1 MNIEVKDLKITP
13 ATISGVVELTSQLS
27 EQSIEFAKQL
37 NDKATELNNNP
48 ELVEQVEKETKKELA
63 AVNKTVK
70 AIKDK
75 VKEINDTLIPAEFV
89 ELQKVTK
96 EAEKVIN
103 DAKNNLK
110 APIDQA
116 KIKRLESR
124 KEELIDHFEMAIP
137 ANIESKLTFEMLD
150 IKITDT
156 ETNSASKM
164 KKITE
169 KIDREL
175 ARISETV
182 DLISSQENGEL
193 LVKYYFDSNL
203 DIATAKNKL
212 QNFLEAQKI
221 ADQPKVAEQ
230 PQQVVQ
236 VVKEV
241 ETPTVINNG
250 YNVQE
255 NVIMTIKFDRSLTH
269 RIEQL
274 LANEDVQILG
284 KEIE

>member
-13 ATISGVVELTSQLS
+13 AAISGVVELTSQLS

-116 KIKRLESR
+116 KIKRLERR
-124 KEELIDHFEMAIP
+124 KEELIEHFEMAIP

-156 ETNSASKM
+156 ETNSTSKM

-169 KIDREL
+169 KIDSEL

-182 DLISSQENGEL
+182 DLISSQQNGEL